1 MAVFTTYFIATTS
14 NSPGMGRKLPNLW
27 TLMLLSICYT
37 PWTDSPSPIDQ
48 NILKLSKLSISVSV
62 IFTMEIPKQSE
73 KSQIGLVF
81 LLTRHVCIDS
91 SRFFIVIVSWWK
103 ESLLCVGC
111 RETGTKRVLL
121 GLFGDCQLDHSFGCL
136 NFYGI
141 LFQCLNTWN
150 RQKTHSWKFYL
161 FSLNL
166 KNSMGCC

>member
-1 MAVFTTYFIATTS
+1 MLEWNQVTYNRHGSFYHLLHRHNLKLSRNGAETS
-14 NSPGMGRKLPNLW
+14 YLW

-48 NILKLSKLSISVSV
+48 NILKLSKLFISVSV

-91 SRFFIVIVSWWK
+91 SCIFIVIVSWWK

-111 RETGTKRVLL
+111 SETGTKRVLL
-121 GLFGDCQLDHSFGCL
+121 GLFGDCQLDHSFDCL
-136 NFYGI
+136 NFYGS

-150 RQKTHSWKFYL
+150 RLKTDS
-161 FSLNL
+161 
-166 KNSMGCC
+166 